1 MAELDTSTESSF
13 NFAQEVTKQ
22 LITLATGIVALTITF
37 IKDVA
42 ADAPESAYW
51 RIEVA
56 WILYIVSIVFGIL
69 TLMSLTSSLTDTDP
83 DVYETGTRIVSGLQI
98 LIFLAALGFTI
109 AFGFKAL

>member
-1 MAELDTSTESSF
+1 MANLDNATESSF

-22 LITLATGIVALTITF
+22 LLTLATGIVALTITF

-56 WILYIVSIVFGIL
+56 WILFIVSVIFGIL
-69 TLMSLTSSLTDTDP
+69 TLMSLTSNLTDDSP
-83 DVYETGTRIVSGLQI
+83 SVYATETRVVSAVQI
-98 LIFLAALGFTI
+98 ILFLCALGFTI
-109 AFGFKAL
+109 AFGFAAL